1 LLVSIVIPVRN
12 DAGPLGALLDQLPP
26 HPDAELIVSVTDPE
40 DESLASLMAER
51 PDVRWVHGAVGR
63 GPQQNAGAAL
73 AGGRWLWFLHA
84 DSHVPAAWMD
94 QFRATDVQTDVAGG
108 AFRFALDSNAWQA
121 RLWET
126 GVALRVRLFGLPYG
140 DQGIFVRRAVFERM
154 GGFRPLPLMEDVE
167 FVGRLKREGR
177 IRALKEQVHTS
188 ARRWEREGWWRRSA
202 RNQGLLALYYVGV
215 SPEWLARLYDKEKVK
230 SQK

>member
-1 LLVSIVIPVRN
+1 V
-12 DAGPLGALLDQLPP
+12 G
-26 HPDAELIVSVTDPE
+26 
-40 DESLASLMAER
+40 
-51 PDVRWVHGAVGR
+51 HGAVDG
-63 GPQQNAGAAL
+63 GPAERWCGA

-94 QFRATDVQTDVAGG
+94 QFRATDGETDVAGG

-177 IRALKEQVHTS
+177 S
-188 ARRWEREGWWRRSA
+188 
-202 RNQGLLALYYVGV
+202 GL
-215 SPEWLARLYDKEKVK
+215 
-230 SQK
+230 